1 MKKSICFICTSPVTF
16 ECFLK
21 GHATELNKSH
31 NVSLI
36 SNFDNYDIK
45 NIPSSISLFSVPFK
59 RKISLKNDFYTL
71 TRLYY
76 LFNKN
81 KFDVTL
87 SISPKAG
94 LLVSIASFFSFTP
107 IRIHWFTG
115 QVWATKTGL
124 YKKFLMSLDW
134 LIANLSTNLLVD
146 SFTQREFLYQKKII
160 KKVKSDVLGSGSVN
174 GVDTKRFKTSEKIR
188 SQVRE
193 KLSIND
199 NTKLIVFAGR
209 LNKDKGIFDLIE
221 AFTII
226 KRKGYPLKLLL
237 IGNDEEKIIEKI
249 STTENFLN
257 SEIIYIGPKHNIEYW
272 LNGCDIFCLP
282 SYREGFG
289 SILIEASALKLPI
302 VASKIYGVE
311 DAVLDKV
318 TGLLFNVGNI
328 NDLVKAIIL
337 LLNDAKLCKQ
347 LGDSGFEHVNKKF
360 TKTILK
366 KAFVEYIN
374 LKLNLI

>member
-1 MKKSICFICTSPVTF
+1 MKKSICFICSAPVTF
-16 ECFLK
+16 QCFLK
-21 GHATELNKSH
+21 EHATELLNSH
-31 NVSLI
+31 NVTLI

-45 NIPSSISLFSVPFK
+45 KIPSSISTFSVPFK
-59 RKISLKNDFYTL
+59 RKISLINDFFTL
-71 TRLYY
+71 ISLYY
-76 LFNKN
+76 LINKN

-94 LLVSIASFFSFTP
+94 LLVSIASFISFTP

-146 SFTQREFLYQKKII
+146 SFTQREFLYKKKII
-160 KKVKSDVLGSGSVN
+160 KKIKSDVLASGSVN

-188 SQVRE
+188 SEVRE
-193 KLSIND
+193 KLSIN
-199 NTKLIVFAGR
+199 NKTKLIVFAGR
-209 LNKDKGIFDLIE
+209 LNKDKGIFDLID
-221 AFTII
+221 AFTKI
-226 KRKGYPLKLLL
+226 KKKGYLVKLLL
-237 IGNDEEKIIEKI
+237 IGTDEEKVIEKI
-249 STTENFLN
+249 STTENFLK
-257 SEIIYIGPKHNIEYW
+257 SEIIYIGAKHNIEYW

-311 DAVLDKV
+311 DAVLDKE
-318 TGLLFNVGNI
+318 TGLLFSVGNI
-328 NDLVKAIIL
+328 NDLVKTIIV

-347 LGDSGFEHVNKKF
+347 LGDSGFERVNKKF
-360 TKTILK
+360 TQTILK